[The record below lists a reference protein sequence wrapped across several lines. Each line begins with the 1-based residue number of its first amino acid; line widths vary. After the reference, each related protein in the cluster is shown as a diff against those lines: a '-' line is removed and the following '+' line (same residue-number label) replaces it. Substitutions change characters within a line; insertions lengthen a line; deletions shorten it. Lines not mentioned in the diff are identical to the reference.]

1 MLLVADSGSTK
12 ADWKLCF
19 KGELVGDYVSM
30 GFNPFFHDSQIVV
43 KELSGIHG
51 LMAHANEV
59 HRIFFFGAGCSH
71 PTRNQII
78 ADGLKKVFPNASINV
93 GHDLDASAYATCGDE
108 PGIACILGT
117 GSNSCYYD
125 GKRVHEFNHGL
136 GYIIGDEGSGTY
148 YGKKLLAYFLYKI
161 LPPDIHADF
170 ENNYHLTK
178 ETIMENIYYK
188 SGVNVYLASFSK
200 FLSQH
205 RDHPY
210 IKNLVLKGMGEFM
223 DVNVCNISGF
233 NNVPVHFIGSIA
245 YHFADILK
253 EAAKPRNIIVGKI
266 IQKPIDNLMDYFL
279 AKEKSG
285 FNIG

>member
-12 ADWKLCF
+12 ADWKLSSN
-19 KGELVGDYVSM
+19 GEHVGDFISM

-51 LMAHANEV
+51 LMAHAGNV
-59 HRIFFFGAGCSH
+59 TKIYFFGAGCSH
-71 PTRNQII
+71 PTRNKII
-78 ADGLKKVFPNASINV
+78 ADGLKKVFPNADIYV

-117 GSNSCYYD
+117 GSNSCFFD
-125 GKRVHEFNHGL
+125 GKKVHEFNHGL

-148 YGKKLLAYFLYKI
+148 YGKKLLAYFLYNI

-170 ENNYHLTK
+170 ENTYHLTK
-178 ETIMENIYYK
+178 EIIMENIYYK
-188 SGVNVYLASFSK
+188 SGVNVFLASFSK
-200 FLSQH
+200 FLSKH
-205 RDHPY
+205 REHPY

-223 DVNVCNISGF
+223 DVNVCNINGYH
-233 NNVPVHFIGSIA
+233 NVPVHFIGSIA
-245 YHFADILK
+245 YHFNDILK
-253 EAAKPRNIIVGKI
+253 EAASARNIHVGKI

-279 AKEKSG
+279 LKEKQG
-285 FNIG
+285 IK